1 MPSYPPADIKNGT
14 SGVAVA
20 HIEVDETGE
29 KSKVTVVE
37 APSATISAEV
47 LRAVSLWQ
55 FAKTRT
61 GGRPTILVGNL
72 TFYFSPAEEMV
83 VFSIP
88 LRRDMWGGG
97 PKRYPRRQHHQKV
110 RRSELLLFRTKY
122 RCFGGNMN
130 SRALRIVR
138 TLALAGIFV
147 TFLLAKPL
155 WAQYGCNAC
164 QITSGPSGDSAA
176 CVSVDSNGFV
186 QCVPIGARCFGYG
199 TCIPTGCC

>member
-1 MPSYPPADIKNGT
+1 VINRHLRSIFWLAIWLVSFFCAGSGLCQGRPVVSRVSENGMRSFVVKSVMPSYPPADIKNGT

-72 TFYFSPAEEMV
+72 TFYFLAGGGNGRVLNPAEAGYVGRWPEKV
-83 VFSIP
+83 PATTAS
-88 LRRDMWGGG
+88 
-97 PKRYPRRQHHQKV
+97 PK
-110 RRSELLLFRTKY
+110 S
-122 RCFGGNMN
+122 
-130 SRALRIVR
+130 
-138 TLALAGIFV
+138 
-147 TFLLAKPL
+147 
-155 WAQYGCNAC
+155 
-164 QITSGPSGDSAA
+164 
-176 CVSVDSNGFV
+176 
-186 QCVPIGARCFGYG
+186 
-199 TCIPTGCC
+199 